1 MVYMSD
7 NSQQQTDW
15 KERDFGALWHR
26 QGRTQ
31 KYLSGHV
38 RMKDESGKVT
48 EQKVI
53 VFTNKHKSADNQ
65 PDFRVYQADGPESQQ
80 KSESIL
86 DEVTETDEVLVGE
99 AAENSDSEVL

>member
-15 KERDFGALWHR
+15 KERDIGALWQR

-48 EQKVI
+48 EQ
-53 VFTNKHKSADNQ
+53 
-65 PDFRVYQADGPESQQ
+65 
-80 KSESIL
+80 
-86 DEVTETDEVLVGE
+86 
-99 AAENSDSEVL
+99 